1 MKKIIR
7 VEVGGYEV
15 SFLLETN
22 KKIKLIS
29 YSCPKNYGDPFLPK
43 YIYKKAIQAIK
54 KMKNSQ
60 KNKK

>member
-15 SFLLETN
+15 SFIR
-22 KKIKLIS
+22 KGQRVKLIS
-29 YSCPKNYGDPFLPK
+29 YSCPKSYGDPCLPE
-43 YIYKKAIQAIK
+43 YIYKKALK
-54 KMKNSQ
+54 KI